1 MWQLFV
7 LIEIEIVTLAF
18 LGSLNFR
25 VVRILMLPFFGVA
38 SDWRQRLGTSMA
50 LDAVEEL
57 SDGGASQQ
65 ESKEESAASKAKSK
79 AKAKSR
85 PKAKGSKV
93 EGKAKAAAKGKAAA
107 AKGKAAASPKTKTEE
122 KRKGHGAESGTKA
135 KEKEKE
141 EQESGPE
148 TTEVSKKKP
157 AASTKTLK
165 RPSASPAEA
174 VAIKATKYLYHAEK
188 KWGVKCNG
196 REYATAGIPI
206 FHQPPLSSQYLV

>member
-1 MWQLFV
+1 
-7 LIEIEIVTLAF
+7 
-18 LGSLNFR
+18 
-25 VVRILMLPFFGVA
+25 MLPFFGVA

-57 SDGGASQQ
+57 SDGEASQQ

-79 AKAKSR
+79 AKVKSK
-85 PKAKGSKV
+85 PKAKGKSKV
-93 EGKAKAAAKGKAAA
+93 EGKGKAAAKEKAAA

-141 EQESGPE
+141 KQESGPE
-148 TTEVSKKKP
+148 TEVGKKKP
-157 AASTKTLK
+157 AAAPKSLK

-196 REYATAGIPI
+196 KEYATAGIPI
-206 FHQPPLSSQYLV
+206 FHQPPLSYQYLV